1 MMSASMQ
8 PGKCYHVVIT
18 GCVMELTSEMDE
30 VIILTILLD
39 PLHEGIQ

>member
-1 MMSASMQ
+1 MQ

-18 GCVMELTSEMDE
+18 GCVKELTSEMDE

-39 PLHEGIQ
+39 PLHDGIQ